1 MNLAL
6 CLSNCTIESTLA
18 VSISILSM
26 ENAITFWRHN
36 RLINLIKIVYSHK
49 LYYLLDLI
57 RIVMKSRPTVNKAC
71 KNGLFVAGILLIF
84 ISLIGFT
91 NQNNVIRAQMTNEK
105 GYELQ
110 AMGGGAYAVSST
122 GYNSMFL
129 VTGDGVI
136 VVDVPPSIGEKI
148 NEAIAEVTNEPIK
161 YLVYSHAHKDHI
173 GGAHT
178 LPAGIEIVAQE
189 DTLNFLKMANDSE
202 RPLPTQIFDN
212 ETTVTLGNATLQLS
226 YGGPYHQNGNI
237 FIYAPQHKILM
248 AVDQFS
254 PGGTPWK
261 HLATTPHVPS
271 YIQSYDQVLNY
282 DFDTYISGHGIGTK
296 DDVQLEKEYVADLR
310 DNAGF
315 AISNVNFTEATKNA
329 DKSNNAAVTE
339 AYFNAMTD
347 VCADRTDGNWKD
359 KLQGVGVWTDE
370 HCEKMIISLRND

>member
-1 MNLAL
+1 MKFK
-6 CLSNCTIESTLA
+6 LS
-18 VSISILSM
+18 
-26 ENAITFWRHN
+26 
-36 RLINLIKIVYSHK
+36 
-49 LYYLLDLI
+49 LD
-57 RIVMKSRPTVNKAC
+57 NAC
-71 KNGLFVAGILLIF
+71 KNGLFVASILLIYF
-84 ISLIGFT
+84 SLDDFT
-91 NQNNVIRAQMTNEK
+91 NQNNSIGAQTANEK

-110 AMGGGAYAVSST
+110 ELGGGAYVISAG

-136 VVDVPPSIGEKI
+136 VVDAPPSIGDKI
-148 NEAIAEVTNEPIK
+148 NDAIAEVTNEPVK

-173 GGAHT
+173 GGAHV
-178 LPAGIEIVAQE
+178 LPTGIEIVAQK
-189 DTLNFLKMANDSE
+189 DTLGFLKMANDTD

-212 ETTVTLGNATLQLS
+212 ETTVTLGNATLQLT

-237 FIYAPQHKILM
+237 FIYSPQHKILM

-271 YIQSYDQVLNY
+271 YIQSYDQALNF
-282 DFDTYISGHGIGTK
+282 DFDTYVSGHGIGTK
-296 DDVQLEKEYVADLR
+296 DDVQLEKQYVSDLKN
-310 DNAGF
+310 NAGF
-315 AISNVNFTEATKNA
+315 AISNVNFTDATKNV

-347 VCADRTDGNWKD
+347 VCAQRTDGNWKD

>member
-18 VSISILSM
+18 VSISIISM

-57 RIVMKSRPTVNKAC
+57 RIVMKSRLTVNKAC
-71 KNGLFVAGILLIF
+71 KNGLFVASILLIF
-84 ISLIGFT
+84 VSLIGFT

-189 DTLNFLKMANDSE
+189 DTLNFLKMANDTE

-212 ETTVTLGNATLQLS
+212 ETTITLGNATLQLS

>member
-6 CLSNCTIESTLA
+6 CLSNCTIESALA
-18 VSISILSM
+18 VQIHILSI
-26 ENAITFWRHN
+26 EYAITFWRYN
-36 RLINLIKIVYSHK
+36 RLINLIKIIYSHK
-49 LYYLLDLI
+49 LYYLLDSI
-57 RIVMKSRPTVNKAC
+57 RIAMKSRLTVNKAC

-84 ISLIGFT
+84 GSLIGFT
-91 NQNNVIRAQMTNEK
+91 NQNNVIRAQMANEK

-110 AMGGGAYAVSST
+110 AMGGGAYTVSST

-148 NEAIAEVTNEPIK
+148 NEAITEVTNEPIK

-178 LPAGIEIVAQE
+178 LPAGVEIVAQE
-189 DTLNFLKMANDSE
+189 DTLNFLKMANDTE

-212 ETTVTLGNATLQLS
+212 ETTITLGNATLQLS

-271 YIQSYDQVLNY
+271 YIQSYDKVLNY
-282 DFDTYISGHGIGTK
+282 DFDTYVSGHGIGTK

-310 DNAGF
+310 NNAGF

-329 DKSNNAAVTE
+329 DKNNNAAVTE

>member
-1 MNLAL
+1 MRFKL
-6 CLSNCTIESTLA
+6 TI
-18 VSISILSM
+18 
-26 ENAITFWRHN
+26 
-36 RLINLIKIVYSHK
+36 
-49 LYYLLDLI
+49 
-57 RIVMKSRPTVNKAC
+57 NKVC
-71 KNGLFVAGILLIF
+71 KNGLFVASIFLIY
-84 ISLIGFT
+84 ISLVDFT
-91 NQNNVIRAQMTNEK
+91 NQDNIIRAQTENEK

-110 AMGGGAYAVSST
+110 EMGGGAYVVSST

-129 VTGDGVI
+129 VTGEGVI
-136 VVDVPPSIGEKI
+136 VVDAPPSIGDKI
-148 NEAIAEVTNEPIK
+148 NDAIAEVTTEPVK

-173 GGAHT
+173 GGAQV
-178 LPAGIEIVAQE
+178 PSVGIEIVAQK
-189 DTLNFLKMANDSE
+189 DTLEFLKMANDTD

-212 ETTVTLGNATLQLS
+212 ETTITLGNATLQLS

-248 AVDQFS
+248 VVDQFS

-271 YIQSYDQVLNY
+271 YIQSYDQALNY
-282 DFDTYISGHGIGTK
+282 DFDTYVSGHGIGTK
-296 DDVQLEKEYVADLR
+296 EDVQLEKQYVADLKN
-310 DNAGF
+310 NAGF

-329 DKSNNAAVTE
+329 DKNNSATVTE

-347 VCADRTDGNWKD
+347 VCAERTDANWKD

>member
-57 RIVMKSRPTVNKAC
+57 RIVMKSRLTVNKAC
-71 KNGLFVAGILLIF
+71 KNGLFVASILLIF
-84 ISLIGFT
+84 VSLIGFT

-189 DTLNFLKMANDSE
+189 DTLNFLKMANDTE

-271 YIQSYDQVLNY
+271 YIQSYDQVLSY

>member
-1 MNLAL
+1 
-6 CLSNCTIESTLA
+6 
-18 VSISILSM
+18 
-26 ENAITFWRHN
+26 
-36 RLINLIKIVYSHK
+36 
-49 LYYLLDLI
+49 
-57 RIVMKSRPTVNKAC
+57 MKSRLTVNKAC
-71 KNGLFVAGILLIF
+71 KNGLFVASILLIF
-84 ISLIGFT
+84 VSLIGFT
-91 NQNNVIRAQMTNEK
+91 NQNSVIRAQMAHEK

-148 NEAIAEVTNEPIK
+148 NEAIDEVTNEPIK

-189 DTLNFLKMANDSE
+189 DTSNFLKMANDTE

-212 ETTVTLGNATLQLS
+212 ETTITLGNATLQLS

-282 DFDTYISGHGIGTK
+282 DFDTYVSGHGIGTK

-310 DNAGF
+310 NNAGF

-329 DKSNNAAVTE
+329 DKSSNAAVTE